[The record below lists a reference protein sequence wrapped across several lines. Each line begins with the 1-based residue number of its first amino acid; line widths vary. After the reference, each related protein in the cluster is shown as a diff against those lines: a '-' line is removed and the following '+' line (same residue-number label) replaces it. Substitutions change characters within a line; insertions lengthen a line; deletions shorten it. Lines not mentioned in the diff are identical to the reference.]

1 MMADKKPIHVI
12 AKDLGIDTKKV
23 IQACNQIGIYAKG
36 SSKRLDF
43 KEEEKILTYFN
54 NGKDVANEV
63 IDIKISS
70 LDETKIEK
78 NLSIK
83 SNKNQYFPNRLIKEI

>member
-12 AKDLGIDTKKV
+12 AKDLGMDAKKV

-36 SSKRLDF
+36 SSKRLDY
-43 KEEEKILTYFN
+43 KEEEKILTYFK
-54 NGKDVANEV
+54 NGKDVANQV

-70 LDETKIEK
+70 SHETKIEK
-78 NLSIK
+78 NFSYK
-83 SNKNQYFPNRLIKEI
+83 SQNNQYFPNRLIKEI

>member
-12 AKDLGIDTKKV
+12 AKDLGIDAKKV

-36 SSKRLDF
+36 SSKRLDY

-70 LDETKIEK
+70 LNETKIEK
-78 NLSIK
+78 KIPIK
-83 SNKNQYFPNRLIKEI
+83 SNNNKYFPNRLIKEI

>member
-1 MMADKKPIHVI
+1 MVNKKPIHVI

-36 SSKRLDF
+36 SSKRLDH

-54 NGKDVANEV
+54 NGKNVANEV

-70 LDETKIEK
+70 LNETKIEK
-78 NLSIK
+78 KFSIK
-83 SNKNQYFPNRLIKEI
+83 SNNNQYFPNRLIKEI